1 MTDVDVAPAPTSTG
15 GPAGL
20 KALKPRHKLI
30 ALMCASGRTNAQIA
44 SELGMSSVGIS
55 TILKSPLMR
64 ALVAQY
70 LQQIESKTST
80 SVADVIATLRGET
93 SKTLTTI
100 LSIRDEG
107 TKEDSV
113 RLAAAIELFDRQ
125 IPKVH
130 KTDESRTVRIVLDGD
145 RLERLRA
152 ITVESKA
159 LPPAAATDADLIPAP
174 AGARSNDVADLN
186 EMIER
191 YRALESQEAVE

>member
-1 MTDVDVAPAPTSTG
+1 MTDVDVAPAPAPSG

-20 KALKPRHKLI
+20 RALKPRHKLI

-152 ITVESKA
+152 ITIESKA
-159 LPPAAATDADLIPAP
+159 LPAP
-174 AGARSNDVADLN
+174 AGAHSIEDDITTAITVRTPAQLDDVIA
-186 EMIER
+186 R
-191 YRALESQEAVE
+191 YRAAEAAELVE